1 MVLSQRKLYLFKD
14 PEGVKHFQGGWGSN
28 FFQGGPNAGPND
40 NIYRN
45 PHNLCFSRGSG
56 PPIPTL
62 DPHMG
67 LIMLFLYN
75 KYPLRHFCV
84 SAWLSGR
91 LLDSVFQVLQEV
103 LRCVFIPCLVLV
115 QPQKHHDMTEK
126 LM

>member
-14 PEGVKHFQGGWGSN
+14 PEGVQHFQEGWGSN
-28 FFQGGPNAGPND
+28 FFQGGPNAGPNA

-67 LIMLFLYN
+67 LITLFLYN

-91 LLDSVFQVLQEV
+91 LLD
-103 LRCVFIPCLVLV
+103 LRSKDRCFKSYRRYCAVSLSPA
-115 QPQKHHDMTEK
+115 
-126 LM
+126 